1 MDARRTLAESAALH
15 LRLDDADRIAA
26 ELLAEWP
33 ERQDVKRLA
42 RDLAA
47 IRRWIVEFDAEPSNG
62 EGGGAN
68 ASGEAVTMQ
77 GRLSSPPIA
86 NHWRIFLLSDYSD
99 AHPPEGFVDRSRGGF
114 GVEWRSAYVTANV
127 FPTWSWGA
135 LSKPGGGATVDW
147 LVTDHVQLSF
157 GAERFSAETPLRALP
172 QGITAD
178 DYSMRATYRWH
189 ESRSVSANVAYQP
202 FSDDNRRLTG
212 GVVYQEL
219 FANRPSVDLTA
230 VVEAYAS
237 DNTRADAPYYNPA
250 RDLSATGGIRLDHR
264 TWRRYD
270 HSFTQVIGVD
280 AGLYA
285 QRGFRNDWI
294 ATLVY
299 EHHWRFDP
307 LTAFRYGVRLTRRV
321 YDGVSEQTLVFTVG
335 LSQRF

>member
-1 MDARRTLAESAALH
+1 M
-15 LRLDDADRIAA
+15 RLDDADGIAA

-68 ASGEAVTMQ
+68 ASGEAVTLQ

-86 NHWRIFLLSDYSD
+86 NHWRIFLLSGYSD
-99 AHPPEGFVDRSRGGF
+99 AHPPEGFVDRGRGGF

-135 LSKPGGGATVDW
+135 LSKRGGGATVDW
-147 LVTDHVQLSF
+147 LVTDHVHLSF
-157 GAERFSAETPLRALP
+157 AAERFSTETPLRALR

-189 ESRSVSANVAYQP
+189 ESRRVSANVAYQP

-270 HSFTQVIGVD
+270 HSFMQVIGVD

-294 ATLVY
+294 ATLAY
-299 EHHWRFDP
+299 EHQWRFDP
-307 LTAFRYGVRLTRRV
+307 LTSFRYGVRLTRRV
-321 YDGVSEQTLVFTVG
+321 YDGVSEQTLAITAG

>member
-1 MDARRTLAESAALH
+1 M
-15 LRLDDADRIAA
+15 
-26 ELLAEWP
+26 
-33 ERQDVKRLA
+33 
-42 RDLAA
+42 
-47 IRRWIVEFDAEPSNG
+47 
-62 EGGGAN
+62 
-68 ASGEAVTMQ
+68 
-77 GRLSSPPIA
+77 
-86 NHWRIFLLSDYSD
+86 
-99 AHPPEGFVDRSRGGF
+99 
-114 GVEWRSAYVTANV
+114 
-127 FPTWSWGA
+127 
-135 LSKPGGGATVDW
+135 
-147 LVTDHVQLSF
+147 TDHVQLSF
-157 GAERFSAETPLRALP
+157 ATERFSTETPLRALR

-202 FSDDNRRLTG
+202 FSDDNRRLAG

-294 ATLVY
+294 ATLAY

-307 LTAFRYGVRLTRRV
+307 LTSFRYGVRLTRRV
-321 YDGVSEQTLVFTVG
+321 YDGVSEQTLAITAG